1 VWKLIKRL
9 LCRHAYVFQYRAYK
23 GTEEW
28 EHIESEY
35 GFYCVKCGKV
45 HRVKVKGS
53 SVN

>member
-1 VWKLIKRL
+1 MWKLIKRL